1 MVAQDGRDKARRQG
15 ITQQQRA
22 VVTYSF
28 SWISAVVA
36 QMPAQLYFR
45 EHTPTLATSKRESC
59 MMDIHCLTLTV
70 TARAYCNSKV

>member
-1 MVAQDGRDKARRQG
+1 MAAQDGRDKARRQG

-45 EHTPTLATSKRESC
+45 EPTPSYPCHNALACADQKR
-59 MMDIHCLTLTV
+59 
-70 TARAYCNSKV
+70 

>member
-45 EHTPTLATSKRESC
+45 ERHPLPGMACADRKRYHAWR
-59 MMDIHCLTLTV
+59 DTQPLL
-70 TARAYCNSKV
+70 

>member
-1 MVAQDGRDKARRQG
+1 MAAQDGRDKARRQG

-22 VVTYSF
+22 IVTYSF

-45 EHTPTLATSKRESC
+45 ERHPLPGMACADRKRYHAWRDPLFFTL
-59 MMDIHCLTLTV
+59 
-70 TARAYCNSKV
+70 

>member
-45 EHTPTLATSKRESC
+45 EPTPALPTSLGLRRPKAIPCMAGHTIL
-59 MMDIHCLTLTV
+59 L
-70 TARAYCNSKV
+70 